1 MAIPARIYEPLAE
14 GSTVQ
19 MVERI
24 INRIPKD
31 ASSEKL
37 APRPGTTSTV
47 HRVWAQFPPHACV
60 RWMQLS
66 NSALKWGLGWTFRVR
81 RRTGR

>member
-1 MAIPARIYEPLAE
+1 MAIPARIYEPLAK

-24 INRIPKD
+24 RNRMPKG

-37 APRPGTTSTV
+37 APRP
-47 HRVWAQFPPHACV
+47 
-60 RWMQLS
+60 
-66 NSALKWGLGWTFRVR
+66 
-81 RRTGR
+81 